1 MVKIVIRVQKV
12 RLYPNQTM
20 KKVIDDLCDYRR
32 YCWNRGLALW
42 NDMYDSSLVLD
53 DKKLKPSKRKVRD
66 ELVANKEDWQ
76 YQLSARCLQL
86 AISDLGKA
94 WSNFFNKAM
103 PDWGKPKF
111 KSKKAPRQGFKTD
124 RAKVING
131 KLRLDKPRG
140 IKTWYDIKFKGAK
153 SLEGDLKVV
162 SIYRENGKYWASL
175 PFEVEIAEKDKISNK
190 TAVDINVGHFNYTE
204 GKVNTL
210 PNHLKNL
217 YKRIKHYQRQLAR
230 KRVVNGRK
238 ATQSHN
244 YVKTRAKLQRD
255 YRKVANIQ
263 HDIIHKFTTK
273 LVSDYDK
280 IAIEDLDVKK
290 MLMTHVASKGLQRSL
305 FGYFRQVLTYKAEWY
320 GRYLKLADKYY
331 PSTQRCSNCDHIKT
345 GEDKIGLDGNQ
356 KYKTKHN
363 EYICY
368 VCGFKMDRDENA
380 VKNLLALL
388 D

>member
-1 MVKIVIRVQKV
+1 MIRTQKV
-12 RLYPNQTM
+12 RLYPNKTM

-32 YCWNRGLALW
+32 YCWNQGLALW
-42 NDMYDSSLVLD
+42 NDMYDSSLILE
-53 DKKLKPSKRKVRD
+53 DKKLKPSERKVRD
-66 ELVANKEDWQ
+66 ELVTNKEDWQ

-94 WSNFFNKAM
+94 WSNFFNRAM
-103 PDWGKPKF
+103 SDWGKPKF

-124 RAKVING
+124 RAKIVNG
-131 KLRLDKPRG
+131 RLRLDKPLG
-140 IKTWYDIKFKGAK
+140 IKVWYDIKFKGAK
-153 SLEGDLKVV
+153 ALDGDLKVV
-162 SIYRENGKYWASL
+162 SIYRENDKYWASL
-175 PFEVEIAEKDKISNK
+175 PFEVEITKKDKTSNK

-210 PNHLKNL
+210 PNHLRKL

-230 KRVVNGRK
+230 KRVINGRK

-280 IAIEDLDVKK
+280 IVIEDLEVKK
-290 MLMTHVASKGLQRSL
+290 MQMTHIASKGLQRSL

-320 GRYLKLADKYY
+320 DKEIVLANQFY
-331 PSTQRCSNCDHIKT
+331 PSTQRCSKCGYIKT
-345 GEDKIGLDGNQ
+345 GKDKVGLDGNQ

-368 VCGFKMDRDENA
+368 ECGFEIDRDKNA
-380 VKNLLALL
+380 VKNLLALIF
-388 D
+388 

>member
-1 MVKIVIRVQKV
+1 MMIRTQKV
-12 RLYPNQTM
+12 RLYPNKTM

-32 YCWNRGLALW
+32 YCWNQGLALW
-42 NDMYDSSLVLD
+42 NDMYDSSLILE
-53 DKKLKPSKRKVRD
+53 DKKLKPSERKVRD
-66 ELVANKEDWQ
+66 ELVTNKEDWQ

-94 WSNFFNKAM
+94 WSNFFNRAM
-103 PDWGKPKF
+103 SDWGKPKF

-124 RAKVING
+124 RAKIVNG
-131 KLRLDKPRG
+131 RLRLDKPLG
-140 IKTWYDIKFKGAK
+140 IKVWYDIKFKGAK
-153 SLEGDLKVV
+153 ALDGDLKVV
-162 SIYRENGKYWASL
+162 SIYRENDKYWASL
-175 PFEVEIAEKDKISNK
+175 PFEVEITKKDKTSNK

-210 PNHLKNL
+210 PNHLKKL

-230 KRVVNGRK
+230 KRVINGKK
-238 ATQSHN
+238 AAKTNN

-280 IAIEDLDVKK
+280 IVIEDLEVKK
-290 MLMTHVASKGLQRSL
+290 MQMTHVASKGLQRSL

-320 GRYLKLADKYY
+320 DKEIVLANQFY
-331 PSTQRCSNCDHIKT
+331 PSTQRCSKCGYIKT
-345 GEDKIGLDGNQ
+345 GKDKVGLDGNQ

-368 VCGFKMDRDENA
+368 ECGFEIDRDENA
-380 VKNLLALL
+380 VKNLLALIV
-388 D
+388 

>member
-1 MVKIVIRVQKV
+1 MKIVIRVQKV

-111 KSKKAPRQGFKTD
+111 KSKKASRQGFKTD
-124 RAKVING
+124 RAKIING

-140 IKTWYDIKFKGAK
+140 KTWYDIKFKGAK
-153 SLEGDLKVV
+153 SLAGDLKVV
-162 SIYRENGKYWASL
+162 SVYRENGKYWASL
-175 PFEVEIAEKDKISNK
+175 PFEVEIAKKNKTSNK

-320 GRYLKLADKYY
+320 SRYLKLADKYY

-368 VCGFKMDRDENA
+368 ACGFEMDRDENA

>member
-1 MVKIVIRVQKV
+1 MIRVQKV

-111 KSKKAPRQGFKTD
+111 KSKKASRQGFKTD
-124 RAKVING
+124 RAKIING

-140 IKTWYDIKFKGAK
+140 KTWYDIKFKGAK
-153 SLEGDLKVV
+153 SLAGDLKVV
-162 SIYRENGKYWASL
+162 SVYRENGKYWASL
-175 PFEVEIAEKDKISNK
+175 PFEVEIAKKNKTSNK

-210 PNHLKNL
+210 PNHLKKL
-217 YKRIKHYQRQLAR
+217 YKRIKYYQRQLVR
-230 KRVVNGRK
+230 KRIVNGRK

-290 MLMTHVASKGLQRSL
+290 MQMTHVASKGLQRSL

-320 GRYLKLADKYY
+320 SRYLKLADKYY

-368 VCGFKMDRDENA
+368 ACGFEMDRDENA

>member
-1 MVKIVIRVQKV
+1 MMIRTQKV
-12 RLYPNQTM
+12 RLYPNKTM

-32 YCWNRGLALW
+32 YCWNQGLALW
-42 NDMYDSSLVLD
+42 NDMYDSSLILE
-53 DKKLKPSKRKVRD
+53 DKKLKPSERKIRD
-66 ELVANKEDWQ
+66 ELVTNKEDWQ

-94 WSNFFNKAM
+94 WSNFFNRAM
-103 PDWGKPKF
+103 SDWGKPKF

-124 RAKVING
+124 RAKIVNG
-131 KLRLDKPRG
+131 RLRLDKPLG
-140 IKTWYDIKFKGAK
+140 IKVWYDIKFKGAK
-153 SLEGDLKVV
+153 ALDGDLKVV
-162 SIYRENGKYWASL
+162 SIYRENDKYWASL
-175 PFEVEIAEKDKISNK
+175 PFEVEITKKDKTSNK

-210 PNHLKNL
+210 PNHLKKL

-230 KRVVNGRK
+230 KRVINGKK
-238 ATQSHN
+238 AAKTNN

-280 IAIEDLDVKK
+280 IVIEDLEVKK
-290 MLMTHVASKGLQRSL
+290 MQMTHVASKGLQRSL

-320 GRYLKLADKYY
+320 DKEIVLANQFY
-331 PSTQRCSNCDHIKT
+331 PSTQRCSKCGYIKT
-345 GEDKIGLDGNQ
+345 GKDKVGLDGNQ

-368 VCGFKMDRDENA
+368 ECGFEIDRDENA
-380 VKNLLALL
+380 VKNLLALIF
-388 D
+388 

>member
-1 MVKIVIRVQKV
+1 MIRVQKV

-111 KSKKAPRQGFKTD
+111 KSKKASRQGFKTD
-124 RAKVING
+124 RAKIING

-140 IKTWYDIKFKGAK
+140 KTWYDIKFKGAK
-153 SLEGDLKVV
+153 SLAGDLKVV
-162 SIYRENGKYWASL
+162 SVYRENGKYWASL
-175 PFEVEIAEKDKISNK
+175 PFEVEIAKKNKTSNK

-210 PNHLKNL
+210 PDHLKKL
-217 YKRIKHYQRQLAR
+217 YKRIKYYQRQLAR
-230 KRVVNGRK
+230 KRIVNGRK

-290 MLMTHVASKGLQRSL
+290 MQMTHVASKGLQRSL

-320 GRYLKLADKYY
+320 SRYLKLADKYY

-368 VCGFKMDRDENA
+368 ACGFEMDRDENA

>member
-1 MVKIVIRVQKV
+1 MIRTQKV

-20 KKVIDDLCDYRR
+20 KEVLDDLCDYRR
-32 YCWNRGLALW
+32 YCWNQGLALW
-42 NDMYDSSLVLD
+42 NDMYDSSLILD
-53 DKKLKPSKRKVRD
+53 DKKLKPTAYKVRD

-94 WSNFFNKAM
+94 WDNFFNKDM

-124 RAKVING
+124 RAKIVNG

-140 IKTWYDIKFKGAK
+140 IKTWYDIRFKGAK
-153 SLEGDLKVV
+153 SLDGDLKVV
-162 SIYRENGKYWASL
+162 SVYRENGKYWASL
-175 PFEVEIAEKDKISNK
+175 PFEVEITKKDKTGKK
-190 TAVDINVGHFNYTE
+190 TAVDVNVGHFNYTE

-210 PNHLKNL
+210 PNHLKKL

-238 ATQSHN
+238 ATKSNN

-263 HDIIHKFTTK
+263 HDIIHKFTSK
-273 LVSDYDK
+273 LVGDYDK
-280 IAIEDLDVKK
+280 IVIEDLDVKK
-290 MLMTHVASKGLQRSL
+290 MQMTHVASKGLQRSL
-305 FGYFRQVLTYKAEWY
+305 FGTFRQMLTYKADWY
-320 GRYLKLADKYY
+320 GKEIVLANQFY
-331 PSTQRCSNCDHIKT
+331 PSTQRCSECGYIKT
-345 GEDKIGLDGNQ
+345 GEDKVGLDGNR
-356 KYKTKHN
+356 KHGTKHN

-368 VCGFKMDRDENA
+368 ECGTVMDRDENA
-380 VKNLLALL
+380 VMNLLNLVA
-388 D
+388 

>member
-1 MVKIVIRVQKV
+1 MIRTQKV
-12 RLYPNQTM
+12 RLYPNKTM

-32 YCWNRGLALW
+32 YCWNQGLALW
-42 NDMYDSSLVLD
+42 NDMYDSSLILE
-53 DKKLKPSKRKVRD
+53 DKKLKPSERKVRD
-66 ELVANKEDWQ
+66 ELVTNKEDWQ

-94 WSNFFNKAM
+94 WSNFFNRAM
-103 PDWGKPKF
+103 SDWGKPKF

-124 RAKVING
+124 RAKIVNG
-131 KLRLDKPRG
+131 RLRLDKPLG
-140 IKTWYDIKFKGAK
+140 IKVWYDIKFKGAK
-153 SLEGDLKVV
+153 ALDGDLKVV
-162 SIYRENGKYWASL
+162 SIYRENDKYWASL
-175 PFEVEIAEKDKISNK
+175 PFEVEITKKDKTSNK

-210 PNHLKNL
+210 PNHLKKL
-217 YKRIKHYQRQLAR
+217 YNRIKHYQRQLAR
-230 KRVVNGRK
+230 KRVINGKK
-238 ATQSHN
+238 AAKTNN

-280 IAIEDLDVKK
+280 IVIEDLEVKK
-290 MLMTHVASKGLQRSL
+290 MQMTHVASKGLQRSL

-320 GRYLKLADKYY
+320 DKEIVLANQFY
-331 PSTQRCSNCDHIKT
+331 PSTQRCSKCGYIKT
-345 GEDKIGLDGNQ
+345 GKDKVGLDGNQ

-368 VCGFKMDRDENA
+368 ECGFEIDRDENA
-380 VKNLLALL
+380 VKNLLALIF
-388 D
+388 

>member
-1 MVKIVIRVQKV
+1 MIRTQKV

-20 KKVIDDLCDYRR
+20 KKVLDNLCDYRR
-32 YCWNRGLALW
+32 FCWNQGLALW
-42 NDMYDSSLVLD
+42 NDMYDSSLILE
-53 DKKLKPSKRKVRD
+53 DKKLKPSERKVRD

-94 WSNFFNKAM
+94 WSNFFNKAL

-124 RAKVING
+124 RAKIING
-131 KLRLDKPRG
+131 KLRLDKPLG
-140 IKTWYDIKFKGAK
+140 IKTWYDISFKRAK
-153 SLEGDLKVV
+153 ALDGDLKVV
-162 SIYRENGKYWASL
+162 SVYCENGKYWASL
-175 PFEVEIAEKDKISNK
+175 PFEVEITKKDKTSNK
-190 TAVDINVGHFNYTE
+190 TAVDTNIGHFNYTE

-210 PNHLKNL
+210 PNHLKKL

-230 KRVVNGRK
+230 KRVVNGKK
-238 ATQSHN
+238 ATKTDN
-244 YVKTRAKLQRD
+244 YVKTRTKLQRD
-255 YRKVANIQ
+255 YCKVANIQ

-280 IAIEDLDVKK
+280 IVIEDLDVKK
-290 MLMTHVASKGLQRSL
+290 MQMTHVASKGLQRSL

-320 GRYLKLADKYY
+320 GKEIVLANQFY
-331 PSTQRCSNCDHIKT
+331 PSTQRCSKCGYIKT
-345 GEDKIGLDGNQ
+345 GKDKVGLDGNQ
-356 KYKTKHN
+356 KHKTKHN

-368 VCGFKMDRDENA
+368 ECGFEIDRDENA
-380 VKNLLALL
+380 VKNLLALIF
-388 D
+388 

>member
-1 MVKIVIRVQKV
+1 MIRVQKV

-111 KSKKAPRQGFKTD
+111 KSKKASRQGFKTD
-124 RAKVING
+124 RAKIING

-140 IKTWYDIKFKGAK
+140 KTWYDIKFKGAK
-153 SLEGDLKVV
+153 SLVGDLKVV
-162 SIYRENGKYWASL
+162 SVYRENGKYWASL
-175 PFEVEIAEKDKISNK
+175 PFEVEIAKKNKTSNK

-210 PNHLKNL
+210 PNHLKKL
-217 YKRIKHYQRQLAR
+217 YKRIKYYQRQLAR
-230 KRVVNGRK
+230 KRIVNGRK

-290 MLMTHVASKGLQRSL
+290 MQMTHVASKGLQRSL

-320 GRYLKLADKYY
+320 SRYLKLADKYY

-368 VCGFKMDRDENA
+368 ACGFEMDRDENA

>member
-1 MVKIVIRVQKV
+1 MKIVIRVQKV

-111 KSKKAPRQGFKTD
+111 KSKKASRQGFKTD
-124 RAKVING
+124 RAKIING

-140 IKTWYDIKFKGAK
+140 KTWYDIKFKGAK
-153 SLEGDLKVV
+153 SLAGDLKVV
-162 SIYRENGKYWASL
+162 SVYRENGKYWASL
-175 PFEVEIAEKDKISNK
+175 PFEVEIAKKNKTSNK

-204 GKVNTL
+204 GEVNTL
-210 PNHLKNL
+210 PNHLKKL
-217 YKRIKHYQRQLAR
+217 YKRIKYYQRQLAR
-230 KRVVNGRK
+230 KRIVNGRK

-290 MLMTHVASKGLQRSL
+290 MQMTHVASKGLQRSL

-320 GRYLKLADKYY
+320 SRYLKLADKYY

-368 VCGFKMDRDENA
+368 ACGFEMDRDENA

>member
-1 MVKIVIRVQKV
+1 MKIVIRVQKV

-111 KSKKAPRQGFKTD
+111 KSKKASRQGFKTD
-124 RAKVING
+124 RAKIING

-140 IKTWYDIKFKGAK
+140 KTWYDIKFKGAK
-153 SLEGDLKVV
+153 SLAGDLKVV
-162 SIYRENGKYWASL
+162 SVYRENGKYWASL
-175 PFEVEIAEKDKISNK
+175 PFEVEIAKKNKTSNK

-210 PNHLKNL
+210 PNHLKKL
-217 YKRIKHYQRQLAR
+217 YKRIKYYQRQLAR
-230 KRVVNGRK
+230 KRIVNGRK

-290 MLMTHVASKGLQRSL
+290 MQMTHVASKGLQRSL

-320 GRYLKLADKYY
+320 SRYLKLADKYY

-368 VCGFKMDRDENA
+368 ACGIEMDRDENA

>member
-1 MVKIVIRVQKV
+1 MIQVQKV

-111 KSKKAPRQGFKTD
+111 KSKKASRQGFKTD
-124 RAKVING
+124 RAKIING

-140 IKTWYDIKFKGAK
+140 KTWYDIKFKGAK
-153 SLEGDLKVV
+153 SLAGDLKVV
-162 SIYRENGKYWASL
+162 SVYRENGKYWASL
-175 PFEVEIAEKDKISNK
+175 PFEVEIAKKNKTSNK

-210 PNHLKNL
+210 PNHLKKL
-217 YKRIKHYQRQLAR
+217 YKRIKYYQRQLAR
-230 KRVVNGRK
+230 KRIVNGRK

-290 MLMTHVASKGLQRSL
+290 MQMTHVASKGLQRSL

-320 GRYLKLADKYY
+320 SRYLKLADKYY

-368 VCGFKMDRDENA
+368 ACGFEMDRDENA

>member
-1 MVKIVIRVQKV
+1 MIRVQKV

-368 VCGFKMDRDENA
+368 ACGFEMDRDENA